1 MPIVFRDPIN
11 NYPFLF
17 TDLSSLGGMYY
28 NSSKESKLVVLNVI
42 ITGTPFATISGILRA
57 QIVSSPARSADPKE
71 EVEEW

>member
-11 NYPFLF
+11 NYIFLF

-28 NSSKESKLVVLNVI
+28 SSKESKLVVLNVI

>member
-11 NYPFLF
+11 NYTFSF
-17 TDLSSLGGMYY
+17 TDLSSLGKMHF
-28 NSSKESKLVVLNVI
+28 SSKESKLLVLNAI